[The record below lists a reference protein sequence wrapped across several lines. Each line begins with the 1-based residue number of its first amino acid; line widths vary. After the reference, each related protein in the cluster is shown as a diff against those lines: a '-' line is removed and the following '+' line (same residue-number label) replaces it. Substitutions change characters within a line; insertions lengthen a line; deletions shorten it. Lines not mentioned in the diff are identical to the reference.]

1 MDNERIVIGRETDH
15 VGRLHVSQEDILGR
29 TIYLP
34 PHSMRCF
41 HVRRRLTTLS
51 GELETGLYPPVHCR
65 GVVGPSPVDDFHAAA
80 NGADPGSWFSSTWA

>member
-51 GELETGLYPPVHCR
+51 GELETGLYPRFTAEGSLVLPQWMTFMPR
-65 GVVGPSPVDDFHAAA
+65 LMGSPWLV
-80 NGADPGSWFSSTWA
+80 SQ